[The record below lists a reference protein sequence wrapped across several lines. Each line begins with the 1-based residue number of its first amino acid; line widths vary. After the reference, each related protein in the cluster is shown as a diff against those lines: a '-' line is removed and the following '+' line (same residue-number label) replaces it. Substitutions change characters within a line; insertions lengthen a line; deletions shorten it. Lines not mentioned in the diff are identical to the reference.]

1 MRDRPYCNWGEPGR
15 VRNGLMYSWIRINPK
30 RWKANDVLA
39 LVWALLSRSGR
50 AMVYFSNTAV
60 CDRLRTEAR
69 GEDGLQPAKKD
80 FIFGVAEGAS
90 GELHMAPL
98 TSEESVGVVRL
109 RQASSVAEGA
119 PKGKVIH

>member
-1 MRDRPYCNWGEPGR
+1 
-15 VRNGLMYSWIRINPK
+15 
-30 RWKANDVLA
+30 
-39 LVWALLSRSGR
+39 
-50 AMVYFSNTAV
+50 MVYFSNTAV

-98 TSEESVGVVRL
+98 TSEESVVRQKVWSDYDK
-109 RQASSVAEGA
+109 RPQS
-119 PKGKVIH
+119 PKGRRKARLFTESYGRFRRARRGLDSGDHDDEVFASPVHKNCSCLL